1 MGSTVEIN
9 LAPPPTLGQDNQF
22 ISTELLGQSQ
32 QHYDYMVENKILSE
46 KLEIPAKEVDVSRD
60 QKVSDRTIHKYDP
73 NFENRIRD
81 EFMVGNDDL

>member
-32 QHYDYMVENKILSE
+32 QHYEYMVENKILSK

-60 QKVSDRTIHKYDP
+60 QKFSDRTIHKYDP

-81 EFMVGNDDL
+81 EF